1 MDNNAWW
8 AFGNY
13 LNREILEGR
22 ESNDSAAALIVSSRL
37 ADFEA
42 EYPPLPEG
50 VKDINWKTA
59 KPGYGMSFIIFDEY
73 WHPPQLVTL
82 KPKPYYRQNE
92 RH

>member
-42 EYPPLPEG
+42 EYPR
-50 VKDINWKTA
+50 
-59 KPGYGMSFIIFDEY
+59 Y
-73 WHPPQLVTL
+73 L
-82 KPKPYYRQNE
+82 KV
-92 RH
+92 